1 MTRHEPEMAKMPE
14 LLATETDDDACQGLA
29 KVVSERGREGARLAI
44 DTPCDDNKNAFSA
57 CRSGGI
63 GRRAGLKIRWR

>member
-14 LLATETDDDACQGLA
+14 LLATETDDGACAGLA
-29 KVVSERGREGARLAI
+29 HELSADGQDRAGMAI
-44 DTPCDDNKNAFSA
+44 DTPRDDINNAFSA